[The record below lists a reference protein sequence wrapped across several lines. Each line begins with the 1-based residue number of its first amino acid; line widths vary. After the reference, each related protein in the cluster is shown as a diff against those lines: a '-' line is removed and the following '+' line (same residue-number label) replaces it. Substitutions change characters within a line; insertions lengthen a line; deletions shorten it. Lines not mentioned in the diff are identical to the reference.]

1 VTAIETPEEARG
13 FNLPERHRLW
23 RDGLVPR
30 SIIPLFWIYWLLL
43 LPSWVIGLPRLR
55 ANRKRPAV
63 VAIES
68 GKLGWTHVFFEELG
82 WTADEFFGEGSV
94 KREVIDRDKPYIPQ
108 FLENVSEDNPTHL
121 VLDVRTCGQ
130 TWRKS
135 LLQAF
140 RVTWHLNRTGVT
152 PIVFMTDAFFRRQR
166 WQSAVLTAFRGV
178 VITYAD
184 KAIVCKIFPHR
195 RILGPMFMP
204 ISERRLDWLEQQE
217 SEFMKSGDVV
227 QFIGSV
233 YPPRSL
239 FLDAAAERLEKRG
252 IRLRVNSD
260 KTGTS
265 NEDYWF
271 TLVEAD
277 VVLTTTLQGPDRP
290 FMDWVWTQQAVF
302 RFIETMASG
311 SALVASRVPGI
322 ESYFSPGDD
331 FLEFQSV
338 NEGVTEVERLVRD
351 PELRERIARNGHD
364 TAAALIRSKA
374 FWNTVNDALGINRV
388 NVPFAHR

>member
-1 VTAIETPEEARG
+1 MTVIETPEEARG

-23 RDGLVPR
+23 RDVILPR
-30 SIIPLFWIYWLLL
+30 SIIPLFWLYWLLL
-43 LPSWVIGLPRLR
+43 LPSWLIGLPRLR
-55 ANRKRPAV
+55 ANRRRPAV

-82 WTADEFFGEGSV
+82 WTAEEFFGEGAIR
-94 KREVIDRDKPYIPQ
+94 REVIDREQAYIPQ
-108 FLENVSEDNPTHL
+108 FLANVGRDSPTHL

-130 TWRKS
+130 TWKES
-135 LLQAF
+135 LVQAF
-140 RVTWHLNRTGVT
+140 RVTWHLNIAGIT

-184 KAIVCKIFPHR
+184 DSIVRRIFPHGR
-195 RILGPMFMP
+195 LLGPMFMP
-204 ISERRLDWLEQQE
+204 ISERRLDWLERQSDE
-217 SEFMKSGDVV
+217 CEKSGDVV

-239 FLDAAAERLEKRG
+239 FLEAASKKLDERG
-252 IRLRVNSD
+252 IRLRINSD

-265 NEDYWF
+265 NEDYWL

-302 RFIETMASG
+302 RFLETMASG
-311 SALVASRVPGI
+311 SALLASRVPGI
-322 ESYFSPGDD
+322 EKYFRPGVD

-338 NEGVTEVERLVRD
+338 TEGVTEVERLVRD
-351 PELRERIARNGHD
+351 PELRARVTRQGHE
-364 TAAALIRSKA
+364 TAVELIRSKS
-374 FWNTVNDALGINRV
+374 FWATVNESLANNSIPVR
-388 NVPFAHR
+388 F

>member
-1 VTAIETPEEARG
+1 MRG

-23 RDGLVPR
+23 RDVIVPR
-30 SIIPLFWIYWLLL
+30 SIIPLFWIYWLAL
-43 LPSWVIGLPRLR
+43 LPSWLIGLPRLR
-55 ANRKRPAV
+55 ANRKRPAA

-82 WTADEFFGEGSV
+82 WTAEEYFGEGSV
-94 KREVIDRDKPYIPQ
+94 TREVIDRDLPYIPQ
-108 FLENVSEDNPTHL
+108 FRANIAADRPTHL

-130 TWRKS
+130 SWTKS
-135 LLQAF
+135 LLDAF
-140 RVTWHLNRTGVT
+140 CVTWRINRTGVT

-166 WQSAVLTAFRGV
+166 WQSAVITAFRGV

-184 KAIVCKIFPHR
+184 KHIVGRIFPHHR
-195 RILGPMFMP
+195 VLGPMFMP
-204 ISERRLDWLEQQE
+204 ISERRLNWLEQQE
-217 SEFMKSGDVV
+217 RQCTKTGEVV

-233 YPPRSL
+233 YPPRSH
-239 FLDAAAERLEKRG
+239 FLDAAAERLEQRG
-252 IRLRVNSD
+252 IRLRINSN

-265 NEDYWF
+265 NEDYWL

-277 VVLTTTLQGPDRP
+277 VVLTTTMQGPDRP

-322 ESYFSPGDD
+322 ECYFTPGKD

-338 NEGVTEVERLVRD
+338 EESVNAVEQLVRD
-351 PELRERIARNGHD
+351 PELRERIAANGRN
-364 TAAALIRSKA
+364 TAASLIRSKA
-374 FWNTVNDALGINRV
+374 FWTTINKSLGRNAAV
-388 NVPFAHR
+388 KPQG

>member
-1 VTAIETPEEARG
+1 VTAIETPEELRG

-23 RDGLVPR
+23 RDVIVPR
-30 SIIPLFWIYWLLL
+30 SIIPLFWIYWLAL
-43 LPSWVIGLPRLR
+43 LPSWLIGLPRLR

-82 WTADEFFGEGSV
+82 WTAEEFFGEGSV
-94 KREVIDRDKPYIPQ
+94 TREVIDRDLPYIPQ
-108 FLENVSEDNPTHL
+108 FRANVAADRPTHL
-121 VLDVRTCGQ
+121 VLDVRTPGQ
-130 TWRKS
+130 RWGLTLR
-135 LLQAF
+135 QALSAAWKANCAGI
-140 RVTWHLNRTGVT
+140 V
-152 PIVFMTDAFFRRQR
+152 PIVFMVDAFNRRQR
-166 WQSAVLTAFRGV
+166 WHSAVLTGFRGV

-184 KAIVCKIFPHR
+184 VDIVGRIFPHR

-204 ISERRLDWLEQQE
+204 ISERRLNWLEQQE
-217 SEFMKSGDVV
+217 RECVKTGDVV

-233 YPPRSL
+233 YPPRSH
-239 FLDAAAERLEKRG
+239 FLDAAAERLEQRG
-252 IRLRVNSD
+252 IRLRINSD

-265 NEDYWF
+265 NEDYWLA
-271 TLVEAD
+271 LVEAD

-311 SALVASRVPGI
+311 SALVASQVPGI
-322 ESYFSPGDD
+322 ESYFTPGED

-338 NEGVTEVERLVRD
+338 NEGVTQIERLVRD
-351 PELRERIARNGHD
+351 AELRTRVAACGHA
-364 TAAALIRSKA
+364 TAVELIRSKV
-374 FWNTVNDALGINRV
+374 FWATVNNALGRNSV
-388 NVPFAHR
+388 